1 MEPAV
6 ENQPYRSYSGYLQRL
21 YGKRAYRVSVDA
33 GFSCPNRAPDGSSG
47 CSYCDAAGARAPYL
61 GGTAGMREQIEKGV
75 RFLKRRYGAETFL
88 LYFQAYSSTNAS
100 ASELRGIYDEALS
113 LAPFKELIVSTRPD
127 CLDEEKSE
135 LLACYRAKG
144 IDVWVELGLQSA
156 RDETLK
162 RISRGHTAAD
172 FIAAFTL
179 LKRQGLKA
187 AVHLIFGLPGE
198 TSADI
203 ARTVSFIS
211 GLDPDG
217 VKIHNLHI
225 PAATPLAREF
235 LKGEVTAPGPEKH
248 LEYVIAALEL
258 LSPRCL
264 IMRLTCD
271 TPKDRLLSPRSFWE
285 KQAFASILARRMRE
299 RGAFQGRLFEG
310 VSGETGGETGNIP
323 ASREP

>member
-1 MEPAV
+1 METY
-6 ENQPYRSYSGYLQRL
+6 PYRSYSGYLKRL

-33 GFSCPNRAPDGSSG
+33 GFSCPNRAGGSSG

-61 GGTAGMREQIEKGV
+61 GGTASMREQIEGAV
-75 RFLKRRYGAETFL
+75 RFLKRRYGAEEYL
-88 LYFQAYSSTNAS
+88 LYFQAFSSTNAS
-100 ASELRGIYDEALS
+100 TTELRGIYDEALG

-127 CLDEEKSE
+127 CLDEEKAA
-135 LLACYRAKG
+135 LLAGYRAKG

-162 RISRGHTAAD
+162 RISRGHTAAE
-172 FIAAFTL
+172 FITAFTL
-179 LKRQGLKA
+179 LKQQGLKV

-198 TSADI
+198 TAADI
-203 ARTVSFIS
+203 ARTVGFIS

-235 LKGEVTAPGPEKH
+235 LKGEVTTPGPEKH

-264 IMRLTCD
+264 IMRMTCD

-285 KQAFASILARRMRE
+285 KQAFASTLARRMSE
-299 RGAFQGRLFEG
+299 LDTFQGRHF
-310 VSGETGGETGNIP
+310 SGTLDEADGESENLP
-323 ASREP
+323 AFRKS

>member
-1 MEPAV
+1 METH
-6 ENQPYRSYSGYLQRL
+6 PYRSYSEYLKRL
-21 YGKRAYRVSVDA
+21 YGKHAYRVSVDA
-33 GFSCPNRAPDGSSG
+33 GLSCPNRSGGSSG

-61 GGTAGMREQIEKGV
+61 GGTAGIREQIEKAV
-75 RFLKRRYGAETFL
+75 RFLKRRYGAEEFL
-88 LYFQAYSSTNAS
+88 LYFQAFSSTHAS
-100 ASELRGIYDEALS
+100 AAELRGIYDETLG
-113 LAPFKELIVSTRPD
+113 LVPFKELIVSTRPD
-127 CLDEEKSE
+127 CLDEEKAE
-135 LLACYRAKG
+135 LLAGYRSKG

-162 RISRGHTAAD
+162 RVSRGHTAAE

-179 LKRQGLKA
+179 LKRQGLKV

-198 TSADI
+198 TAADI
-203 ARTVSFIS
+203 ARTVCFVS

-235 LKGEVTAPGPEKH
+235 LKGEITTPGPEKH
-248 LEYVIAALEL
+248 LEYVIAALEI

-264 IMRLTCD
+264 IMRMTCD

-285 KQAFASILARRMRE
+285 KQAFASILARRMSE
-299 RGAFQGRLFEG
+299 RGAFQGRLFPG
-310 VSGETGGETGNIP
+310 ALDKAGNKSENFP
-323 ASREP
+323 ASRQP